1 MSVTHQT
8 GDSATAS
15 GWVERW
21 SHSVSSG
28 SRVLDVACGGGR
40 HARLLAARGCKVTAL
55 DRDPA
60 SAQALAGDP
69 NIEFIAADLE
79 AGAWPL
85 GDAQFDAIVVTNY
98 LHRPLFPALMN
109 ALAPGGLLIYETFAA
124 GNAAFGKPSN
134 PDYLLRPRE
143 LLDAFGTDMRVLAFE
158 DGFTGQPKPA
168 LVQRIAVRKVDPQAM
183 LAAERCHLWRLARH
197 SPVESCASFTP

>member
-1 MSVTHQT
+1 M
-8 GDSATAS
+8 
-15 GWVERW
+15 
-21 SHSVSSG
+21 
-28 SRVLDVACGGGR
+28 LDVACGGGR
-40 HARLLAARGCKVTAL
+40 HAKLFGARGCKVTAL

-60 SAQALAGDP
+60 SAQALASDP

-85 GDAQFDAIVVTNY
+85 GAAQFDAIVVTNY
-98 LHRPLFPALMN
+98 LHRPLFNTLIN

-158 DGFTGQPKPA
+158 DGFTEQPKPA
-168 LVQRIAVRKVDPQAM
+168 LVQRIAVCKVDPRAI
-183 LAAERCHLWRLARH
+183 LAAERCRL
-197 SPVESCASFTP
+197 

>member
-1 MSVTHQT
+1 MLVAHHT
-8 GDSATAS
+8 GDSVTAS
-15 GWVERW
+15 CWVERW
-21 SHSVSSG
+21 SHSVSPG

-40 HARLLAARGCKVTAL
+40 HARLFAARGCRVTAL

-60 SAQALAGDP
+60 SGQALAGEP
-69 NIEFIAADLE
+69 EIEFIAADLE

-85 GDAQFDAIVVTNY
+85 AVAQFDAIIVTNY

-109 ALAPGGLLIYETFAA
+109 ALAAGGLLIYETFAA

-158 DGFTGQPKPA
+158 DGFTEQPKPA
-168 LVQRIAVRKVDPQAM
+168 LVQRIAVRKVDPRAT
-183 LAAERCHLWRLARH
+183 LAAERCRL
-197 SPVESCASFTP
+197 

>member
-8 GDSATAS
+8 HDGVTPSR
-15 GWVERW
+15 WVERW
-21 SHSVSSG
+21 SHGVSAG
-28 SRVLDVACGGGR
+28 SRALDVACGGGR
-40 HARLLAARGCKVTAL
+40 HARLLAGRGCKVTAL

-60 SAQALAGDP
+60 SAQALAGEP
-69 NIEFIAADLE
+69 NVEFIAADLE

-85 GDAQFDAIVVTNY
+85 GDAQFDVIVVTNY
-98 LHRPLFPALMN
+98 LHRPLFPALTK
-109 ALAPGGLLIYETFAA
+109 ALAPAGLLIYETFAA

-158 DGFTGQPKPA
+158 DGFTEQPRPA
-168 LVQRIAVRKVDPQAM
+168 MVQRIAVRKVDPRAP
-183 LAAERCHLWRLARH
+183 LAAERCRL
-197 SPVESCASFTP
+197 

>member
-1 MSVTHQT
+1 M
-8 GDSATAS
+8 
-15 GWVERW
+15 
-21 SHSVSSG
+21 
-28 SRVLDVACGGGR
+28 
-40 HARLLAARGCKVTAL
+40 LAARGCKVTAL

-85 GDAQFDAIVVTNY
+85 GNAQFDVIVVTNY
-98 LHRPLFPALMN
+98 LHRPLFPALTN

-124 GNAAFGKPSN
+124 GNAEFGRPSN

-143 LLDAFGTDMRVLAFE
+143 LLEAFGKDMRVLAFE
-158 DGFTGQPKPA
+158 DGFAAQLKPA
-168 LVQRIAVRKVDPQAM
+168 MVQRIAVRRAGPYEI
-183 LAAERCHLWRLARH
+183 LAAEKCHL
-197 SPVESCASFTP
+197 